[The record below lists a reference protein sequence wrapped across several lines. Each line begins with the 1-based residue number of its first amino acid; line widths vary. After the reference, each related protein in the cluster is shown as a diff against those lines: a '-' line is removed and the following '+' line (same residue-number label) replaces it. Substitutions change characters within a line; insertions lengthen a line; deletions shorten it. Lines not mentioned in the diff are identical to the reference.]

1 MGVRGAGGTDIF
13 WTVWNAVQNKKRNLQ
28 RCYHSAQTSPL
39 NNIRL
44 QGAVHLAR
52 EHLNLQFSTLP
63 KRVYNA
69 YLREL
74 NEIRYS
80 PVALFSY
87 SGREFRKKGSISVL
101 LQFAKK
107 MRSIMGWAHVSNTQ
121 GVLPDCNLTQVYRF
135 WHFSHYPFFSLGVS
149 NKFKNEFNKVPNL
162 GAQPGTHLPIFFFSL
177 EESTPIELSP
187 IKQKGMDLTEPK
199 IEGSRILINLFT
211 YKCV

>member
-1 MGVRGAGGTDIF
+1 MKSDTLLLLCFLIPAENSERRAPSQF
-13 WTVWNAVQNKKRNLQ
+13 CFSLQ
-28 RCYHSAQTSPL
+28 
-39 NNIRL
+39 
-44 QGAVHLAR
+44 
-52 EHLNLQFSTLP
+52 
-63 KRVYNA
+63 
-69 YLREL
+69 
-74 NEIRYS
+74 
-80 PVALFSY
+80 
-87 SGREFRKKGSISVL
+87 
-101 LQFAKK
+101 KK

-187 IKQKGMDLTEPK
+187 IRQKGMDLTEPK